1 MQKSPNMTFY
11 TGLALAMA
19 LSGCGGD
26 PSTTSTTSGDT
37 MLANSVLVRNNTTG
51 STLSGTTA
59 TTTGTTTTP
68 RYCQDGIYPAQW
80 EWDMT
85 APIRQSAEPA
95 TEGTPKI
102 EQVRNG
108 VVIATYTALGGD
120 GVLNQSAENVTDG
133 QDTRVGP
140 FRRAS
145 YLQWLPGDTFLVYPA
160 VYRGKDMQI
169 YLGPNS
175 VNYADWKAGKYV
187 VPENITI
194 RGVTVDGKRPV
205 IVNPPYGASIANYSN
220 SLIHVEGKFAPNSGP
235 LLKPASNI
243 TIENIDVMDAPDG
256 GKVPRAGVVI
266 AGVNNITLRNMRIS
280 GFKLHS
286 ANGVFGAS
294 GNSGTLKLENVEL
307 ADNGGSGAP
316 EHNAY
321 INSSSVD
328 PNFTFHARGVWSH
341 GSFYGH
347 ELKSR
352 AQRTI
357 VEGSYLAGKRSDG
370 VTQTEAYLLDIP
382 NGGVALVRNNIFVK
396 NYSGNNSNGAS
407 LTFAVEGASDGRAQE
422 LKVEHNTFV
431 ALSKYFDTQNHTLFP
446 LYISNSV
453 MSRNVSANVFVGYC
467 KANDAA
473 KDYRGENYAEL
484 TFADIDQTYRPLNPL
499 LTGNP
504 GIIGSPAYQHKS
516 TFGQRTTYAL
526 GARD

>member
-1 MQKSPNMTFY
+1 MQKLPNMKFY
-11 TGLALAMA
+11 AGLAFSLV
-19 LSGCGGD
+19 LSGCGGGD
-26 PSTTSTTSGDT
+26 PSTTSTTGGDT
-37 MLANSVLVRNNTTG
+37 LLEDGTLVRDTIG
-51 STLSGTTA
+51 GITA
-59 TTTGTTTTP
+59 TAAGTTGTPT
-68 RYCQDGIYPAQW
+68 YCQDGIYPAQW

-85 APIRQSAEPA
+85 APIRQSALPA

-108 VVIATYTALGGD
+108 AVIATYTALGGD
-120 GVLNQSAENVTDG
+120 GVLNQSAQNVTGG

-140 FRRAS
+140 FRRAP

-169 YLGPNS
+169 YLGPNIA
-175 VNYADWKAGKYV
+175 NYADFQAGKYV

-194 RGVTVDGKRPV
+194 RGVTVNGKRPV
-205 IVNPPYGASIANYSN
+205 IVNPPSGASLATYSN
-220 SLIHVEGKFAPNSGP
+220 SLIHIEGKFAPNYGP

-243 TIENIDVMDAPDG
+243 TIENIDVADAPDG

-280 GFKLHS
+280 GFRLHS
-286 ANGVFGAS
+286 ANGVFGAAD
-294 GNSGTLKLENVEL
+294 NSGTLKLENVEL
-307 ADNGGSGAP
+307 ADNGGAGAP

-321 INSSSVD
+321 INSSAVD
-328 PNFTFHARGVWSH
+328 PNFTFHAKGVWSH
-341 GSFYGH
+341 DSYYGH
-347 ELKSR
+347 ALKSR

-382 NGGVALVRNNIFVK
+382 NGGVASIRNTIFVK

-407 LTFAVEGASDGRAQE
+407 LTFAVEGASDDRAQE

-431 ALSKYFDTQNHTLFP
+431 AFSKYFDTQSHQLFP
-446 LYISNSV
+446 LFISS
-453 MSRNVSANVFVGYC
+453 SAIRKNVSSNVFVGYC
-467 KANDAA
+467 KANDAT
-473 KDYRGENYAEL
+473 KDYRGENYSEL
-484 TFADIDQTYRPLNPL
+484 TFAGIDRMYRPLNPI

-504 GIIGSPAYQHKS
+504 GIIGSPEYVHKS

-526 GARD
+526 GARE

>member
-1 MQKSPNMTFY
+1 MQKSHNMKLY
-11 TGLALAMA
+11 AGLAFALA
-19 LSGCGGD
+19 LSGCGGSD
-26 PSTTSTTSGDT
+26 PSTSSTSGDV
-37 MLANSVLVRNNTTG
+37 MLADSTG
-51 STLSGTTA
+51 A
-59 TTTGTTTTP
+59 TPT
-68 RYCQDGIYPAQW
+68 YCQDGIYPAQW

-85 APIRQSAEPA
+85 APIQQSAEPA

-102 EQVRNG
+102 EQVRKG

-120 GVLNQSAENVTDG
+120 GAISPSAENVTDG

-140 FRRAS
+140 FRRSS

-175 VNYADWKAGKYV
+175 VNYEDVKAGRYV

-194 RGVTVDGKRPV
+194 RGVTVNGKRPV
-205 IVNPPYGASIANYSN
+205 IVNPPSGASIATYNN
-220 SLIHVEGKFAPNSGP
+220 ALVHVEGKFVDSGKT
-235 LLKPASNI
+235 LVKQASNI
-243 TIENIDVMDAPDG
+243 TIENIDVMDASDG
-256 GKVPRAGVVI
+256 GKVYRAGVII

-286 ANGVFGAS
+286 ANGVFGAG

-307 ADNGGSGAP
+307 DNNGGAGGP

-321 INSSSVD
+321 INSSSID
-328 PNFTFHARGVWSH
+328 PNFTFHVKNSWSH
-341 GSFYGH
+341 DSFYGH

-357 VEGSYLAGKRSDG
+357 VEGSYLMGKRAAPG
-370 VTQTEAYLLDIP
+370 TQTEAYLLDVP
-382 NGGVALVRNNIFVK
+382 NGGVLIARNNIFAK

-407 LTFAVEGASDGRAQE
+407 LTFNVESTTDGRPQN
-422 LKVEHNTFV
+422 LTVEHNTFV
-431 ALSKYFDTQNHTLFP
+431 AFSKYYDEQQHTLYPFF
-446 LYISNSV
+446 IGNVGST
-453 MSRNVSANVFVGYC
+453 SRKVSANVFVGYC
-467 KANDAA
+467 KANDAV

-484 TFADIDQTYRPLNPL
+484 NFTDIDKTFHPLNPL
-499 LTGNP
+499 LRGNQA
-504 GIIGSPAYQHKS
+504 IIGTPAYVHKAA
-516 TFGQRTTYAL
+516 TGQRATIAL